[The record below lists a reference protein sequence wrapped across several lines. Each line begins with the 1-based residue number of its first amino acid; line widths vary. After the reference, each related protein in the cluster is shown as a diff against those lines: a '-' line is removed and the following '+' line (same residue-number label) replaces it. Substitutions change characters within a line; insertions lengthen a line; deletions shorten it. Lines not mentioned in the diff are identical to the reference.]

1 MANNT
6 ITFDPAA
13 GVAYGVN
20 LTINTGADF
29 RSTFHV
35 KNNDASNFDF
45 TGYTGEAKMKR
56 SNNVGSS
63 VAIAATFTVGF
74 TSVTGGQF
82 KISLTDSIT
91 NNLTPGRYY
100 YNMNVSV
107 GSSTY
112 RIIEGNALVVGGA
125 F

>member
-20 LTINTGADF
+20 FTINKGASF
-29 RSTFHV
+29 RSTFQV
-35 KNNDASNFDF
+35 TNNDNSNFDF
-45 TGYTGEAKMKR
+45 TGYAGAAMMKR

-63 VAIAATFTVGF
+63 VAVAATFTVGF
-74 TSVTGGQF
+74 TSASSGQF
-82 KISLTDSIT
+82 KLSLTDT
-91 NNLTPGRYY
+91 EVNTLKPGRYY

-107 GSSTY
+107 GSSVY

-125 F
+125 V

>member
-20 LTINTGADF
+20 LNINKGADF
-29 RSTFHV
+29 RSTFQV
-35 KNNDASNFDF
+35 KNNDTSNFDF

-74 TSVTGGQF
+74 TSAAAGQF
-82 KISLTDSIT
+82 NISLTDTVT
-91 NNLTPGRYY
+91 NQLTPGRYY
-100 YNMNVSV
+100 YNMNVSI

>member
-20 LTINTGADF
+20 FTINKGATF
-29 RSTFHV
+29 RSSFDV
-35 KNNDASNFDF
+35 KNNDNSAFNF
-45 TGYTGEAKMKR
+45 TGYTGAAKMKR

-74 TSVTGGQF
+74 TSASSGQF
-82 KISLTDSIT
+82 NLSLTETEIDT
-91 NNLTPGRYY
+91 LKPGRYY
-100 YNMNVSV
+100 YNMNVSI
-107 GSSTY
+107 GSSVY

-125 F
+125 V